1 MLSRKIYPDC
11 HPAAMG
17 SIPKTFPKNSI
28 TQTIMQN
35 NTNAYLRLHTGIL
48 LAGATGVFGR
58 LISLSE
64 LPLVWYR
71 MIIAAIVL
79 WTVLIINKRFRMPC
93 RAHLLKMT
101 GCGILLA
108 IHWVLFYASIKASN
122 VSIGVVCI
130 ALNGFFTAI
139 LEPLTSH
146 KRVSWREIMLSLIT
160 LAGILLIFGL
170 ETRYRTGIIIGTL
183 SSLFYTLFS
192 ISSKRIQQS
201 TKQTS
206 SMMLL
211 CELTAGWLF
220 LTLALPVYSNLY
232 PAASLMPTAK
242 DGILIVVFASVFTI
256 GPFLTELQALRS
268 ISAFTVNLS
277 YNLEPIYSIVL
288 AMILFDEGK
297 ELNAPFWT
305 GVFLIILSVVLQ
317 TIISKRGNA

>member
-1 MLSRKIYPDC
+1 
-11 HPAAMG
+11 
-17 SIPKTFPKNSI
+17 
-28 TQTIMQN
+28 MQN
-35 NTNAYLRLHTGIL
+35 NTDAYLRLHTGIL

-58 LISLSE
+58 LISLAE

-71 MIIAAIVL
+71 MIIAAAVL
-79 WTVLIINKRFRMPC
+79 LGVLIANKRFRMPC
-93 RAHLLKMT
+93 RSHLLRMA
-101 GCGILLA
+101 GCGVLLA

-139 LEPLTSH
+139 LEPLTGH
-146 KRVSWREIMLSLIT
+146 KRVSCREILLSLIT

-183 SSLFYTLFS
+183 SSFFYTLFA
-192 ISSKRIQQS
+192 IASKRVQTS
-201 TKQTS
+201 TGQTS

-211 CELTAGWLF
+211 CELVAGWMA
-220 LTLALPVYSNLY
+220 LTLVLPIYAEFYPGAKLIPTGVDTAL
-232 PAASLMPTAK
+232 
-242 DGILIVVFASVFTI
+242 ILVFASVFTI
-256 GPFLTELQALRS
+256 GPFLTQLQALRS